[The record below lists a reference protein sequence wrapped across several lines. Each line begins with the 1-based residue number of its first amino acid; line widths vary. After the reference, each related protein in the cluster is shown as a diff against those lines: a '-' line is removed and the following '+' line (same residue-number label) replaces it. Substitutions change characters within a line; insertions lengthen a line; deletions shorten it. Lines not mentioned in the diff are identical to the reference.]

1 MATKSQNLGM
11 FIGLSA
17 QWKPF
22 VSVRILVSNKPFD
35 EFRIAWRTK
44 MSDMSLRTKGC
55 VLDVSLGARPGLR
68 TIIYSS
74 ATLHRCAIFASISWN
89 FSRKAVA
96 SKRHGAWQI
105 WNSSKFCKFSAIP
118 NQWCIGKNIQVNIE
132 SVPNQND
139 KWELC
144 CYWNSCNFQC
154 LNMSAIQ
161 CPMSSQNF
169 GIRAGRGCACCAP
182 PCYSKLVR
190 NTSIEDLLA
199 GGSNPFE
206 YTSRIGS
213 FPRY

>member
-22 VSVRILVSNKPFD
+22 VSVRILVSNTPFD

-144 CYWNSCNFQC
+144 CYWNSMQLPVLEHVSNSMSNVQPKFRHSCWERVCLLRATVLLETCTQYEHWGFSSRWFQP
-154 LNMSAIQ
+154 IW
-161 CPMSSQNF
+161 
-169 GIRAGRGCACCAP
+169 I
-182 PCYSKLVR
+182 Y
-190 NTSIEDLLA
+190 
-199 GGSNPFE
+199 
-206 YTSRIGS
+206 
-213 FPRY
+213 